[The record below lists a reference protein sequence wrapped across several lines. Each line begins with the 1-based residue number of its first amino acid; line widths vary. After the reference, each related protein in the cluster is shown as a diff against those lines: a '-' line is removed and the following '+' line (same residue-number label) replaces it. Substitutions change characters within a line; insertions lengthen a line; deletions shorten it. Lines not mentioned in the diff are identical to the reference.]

1 MWKSLCV
8 GVVALMFMPACGW
21 FGEQGNGHKVTQS
34 RELTGFTRV
43 ENHSSLDV
51 VVREASAGS
60 VTLTLD
66 ENLHPFVTTRVSGE
80 TLLIED
86 TANLLYS
93 GEGRV
98 VATLPRFL
106 GAEND
111 GSGEFLVEG
120 VTQSN
125 ALTLELEGSG
135 DLDYCGPASSLTV
148 NLSGSGSM
156 TLCTPREQVLEEVR
170 LGLSGSGS
178 LTYDGSTKSLEAVL
192 EGSGGTRLTGSAPRF
207 VARVNNSGGL
217 DARGLTSSEAELYLA
232 GSGNVSATVDTTAT
246 VHLDGSG
253 NVDLWGDAMLR
264 DVRLEGSGNLRRH

>member
-1 MWKSLCV
+1 MWKSLGG
-8 GVVALMFMPACGW
+8 GVAALMFMPACGV
-21 FGEQGNGHKVTQS
+21 FGEQGNGHKVTQP

-66 ENLHPFVTTRVSGE
+66 ENLLPFVTTRVSGE
-80 TLLIED
+80 TLFIENTED
-86 TANLLYS
+86 LSYS

-111 GSGEFLVEG
+111 GSGDFLVEG

-125 ALTLELEGSG
+125 ALTFELEGSG
-135 DLDYCGPASSLTV
+135 DLDYCGPATSLTV
-148 NLSGSGSM
+148 NLSGSGDM
-156 TLCTPREQVLEEVR
+156 TLCTPREQVLDGVR

-178 LTYDGSTKSLEAVL
+178 VTYDGFAKGLEAVVA
-192 EGSGGTRLTGSAPRF
+192 GSGSMSLTGSAPRL
-207 VARVNNSGGL
+207 VARVNGSGDL
-217 DARGLTSSEAELYLA
+217 DARGLTSSEAELYMA
-232 GSGNVSATVDTTAT
+232 GSGNVSATVANTVT

-253 NVDLWGDAMLR
+253 DVDLWGDATLR
-264 DVRLEGSGNLRRH
+264 DVRLGGAGDLRRH

>member
-1 MWKSLCV
+1 
-8 GVVALMFMPACGW
+8 MFMPACGW
-21 FGEQGNGHKVTQS
+21 FGEQGNGHKVTQP

-66 ENLHPFVTTRVSGE
+66 ENLLPFVTTRVSGE
-80 TLLIED
+80 TLFIEN
-86 TANLLYS
+86 TENLSYS

-111 GSGEFLVEG
+111 GSGDFLVEG

-125 ALTLELEGSG
+125 ALSFELEGSG
-135 DLDYCGPASSLTV
+135 DMDYCGPASSLTV
-148 NLSGSGSM
+148 NLSGSGNM
-156 TLCTPREQVLEEVR
+156 TLCTPREQVLDGVR

-178 LTYDGSTKSLEAVL
+178 LTYDGATKSLEAVL
-192 EGSGGTRLTGSAPRF
+192 EGSGDMSLTGSAPRL
-207 VARVNNSGGL
+207 VARVNNSGNL
-217 DARGLTSSEAELYLA
+217 EARGLTSSEAELYMA
-232 GSGNVSATVDTTAT
+232 GSGNVSATVATTVT
-246 VHLDGSG
+246 VHIDGSG
-253 NVDLWGDAMLR
+253 NVDLWGDASLR
-264 DVRLEGSGNLRRH
+264 DVRLEGSGSLRRH